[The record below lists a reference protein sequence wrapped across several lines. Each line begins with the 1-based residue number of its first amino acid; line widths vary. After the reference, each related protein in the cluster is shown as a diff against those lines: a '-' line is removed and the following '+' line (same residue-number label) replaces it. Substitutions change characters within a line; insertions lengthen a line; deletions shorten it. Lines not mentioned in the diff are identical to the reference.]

1 MEKAAAE
8 NIWIKCL
15 IGLGIFGTH
24 FRGSGF
30 QAMKIATYDTD
41 LTPDQWQLLKRFLPA
56 AKKRGRPR
64 TALRAVLNAC
74 LYLVKTGAQWRLL
87 PQNFPPWQT
96 VYHHFR
102 QWSRTGLWARL
113 NDRLRVK
120 ARHAAGKKSQPTA
133 ASLDSQT
140 VRASAHGGEVGYD
153 AAKKTKGRKRFL
165 LVDTLGLLLGARV
178 LPANCPERKGGRTV
192 LQPALPHYPAL
203 RKLWVDGG
211 FTGPEFAGWVKTQHA
226 TLEVEVV
233 KRNADLKGFT
243 LLPKRWVVE
252 RSFGWLMHC
261 RRLVRDHEQT
271 TASAT
276 AWIHLAFIRLMLRRL
291 A

>member
-1 MEKAAAE
+1 
-8 NIWIKCL
+8 
-15 IGLGIFGTH
+15 
-24 FRGSGF
+24 
-30 QAMKIATYDTD
+30 MKIATYDTD
-41 LTPDQWQLLKRFLPA
+41 LTHDQWQLLRRFLPA

-64 TALRAVLNAC
+64 TALREVLNAI

-102 QWSRTGLWARL
+102 QWSRNGLLARL
-113 NDRLRVK
+113 NHRLRAKVRQ
-120 ARHAAGKKSQPTA
+120 AVGKHPQPTA

-140 VRASAHGGEVGYD
+140 VRASAHGGTVGYD

-165 LVDTLGLLLGARV
+165 LVDTLGLVLGAGV
-178 LPANCPERKGGRTV
+178 EPASCPERQGARTLLATV
-192 LQPALPHYPAL
+192 LADHPELL
-203 RKLWVDGG
+203 KLWVDGG
-211 FTGPEFAGWVKTQHA
+211 FNGPDFAAWVKTQQPK
-226 TLEVEVV
+226 LVVEVV
-233 KRNADLKGFT
+233 KRLTDVPGFT

-252 RSFGWLMHC
+252 RTFGWLMHC

-271 TASAT
+271 AASAT
-276 AWIHLAFIRLMLRRL
+276 AWIYLAMTRLMLRRL

>member
-1 MEKAAAE
+1 
-8 NIWIKCL
+8 
-15 IGLGIFGTH
+15 
-24 FRGSGF
+24 
-30 QAMKIATYDTD
+30 MKIATYDTD
-41 LTPDQWQLLKRFLPA
+41 LTTAQWNRLRRFLPA

-64 TALRAVLNAC
+64 TDLHAVLNAC

-87 PQNFPPWQT
+87 PKNFPPWKT

-102 QWSRTGLWARL
+102 QWCRTGLWAKL
-113 NDRLRVK
+113 NDRLRDKVRLAVDK
-120 ARHAAGKKSQPTA
+120 RTQPTA
-133 ASLDSQT
+133 CSLDSQT

-165 LVDTLGLLLGARV
+165 LVDTLGLLLGV
-178 LPANCPERKGGRTV
+178 NVEPADCPERKGARTL
-192 LQPALPHYPAL
+192 LQPLLADYPAL
-203 RKLWVDGG
+203 QKLWVDGG
-211 FTGPEFAGWVKTQHA
+211 FTGAEFADWVKARHA

-291 A
+291 H